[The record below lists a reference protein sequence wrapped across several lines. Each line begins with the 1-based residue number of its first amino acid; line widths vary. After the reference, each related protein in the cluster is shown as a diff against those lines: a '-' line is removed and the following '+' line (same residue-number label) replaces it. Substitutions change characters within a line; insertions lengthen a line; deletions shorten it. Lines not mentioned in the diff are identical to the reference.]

1 MEKGEYEDFVRR
13 SGSFGDDDRSF
24 RVEKRGARRV
34 QLYSRRLA
42 FECCTN
48 SLCGALFKAQA
59 EDVRETRL
67 DRLHLP
73 EGAEEAWEDRVRD
86 RSYHPA
92 ARLIAAVAAA
102 WLVAVTVIAALA
114 YLTYLVAMTVEKRL
128 DNLEDDLDD
137 VDNLVKAYHNASCGS
152 FRLANASCAQIA
164 QYDAV
169 AGVAS
174 AASTLDAALNATGLG
189 IDVAQD
195 VSRLTDAAQV
205 LACVEINQ
213 FIRQFTKLFPGDDEA
228 VLARSSGE
236 EPASPRHRAGVAS
249 MAWRLTRR
257 ISTKAP

>member
-1 MEKGEYEDFVRR
+1 M
-13 SGSFGDDDRSF
+13 
-24 RVEKRGARRV
+24 
-34 QLYSRRLA
+34 
-42 FECCTN
+42 
-48 SLCGALFKAQA
+48 
-59 EDVRETRL
+59 
-67 DRLHLP
+67 
-73 EGAEEAWEDRVRD
+73 
-86 RSYHPA
+86 
-92 ARLIAAVAAA
+92 AAA

-152 FRLANASCAQIA
+152 FRLTNASCAQIA

-205 LACVEINQ
+205 LACVETSIATSSSRRRVDGVEVDAKNQ
-213 FIRQFTKLFPGDDEA
+213 HEGAIKFDFHTA
-228 VLARSSGE
+228 
-236 EPASPRHRAGVAS
+236 PRDRDGKSAK
-249 MAWRLTRR
+249 RD
-257 ISTKAP
+257 